1 MTAGLQVAPAS
12 ADELGRAFGL
22 LFHQLPEPYRQ
33 ERVANALHLVETGE
47 LDPAGVLTAH
57 AGGVLVG
64 ALVCVSLPG
73 AGGLVWPPQ
82 VTAGGGRAAVE
93 DRLLEHGLAW
103 LRRRGAKMAQALL
116 TVPEQPLAGA
126 LERNGLVHVTAL
138 WYMRRGLDLPA
149 AYLRAP
155 PRLTYRGYDSGDRGV
170 FHQTLLRTYEG
181 SLDCPELNGVR
192 TLEEILE
199 GHRAQGR
206 YDPSRWW
213 LAVEEGEPVGVLLLV
228 ELPDWDA
235 WDVAYVGV
243 VPDKRGRGWG
253 RELMRKALCSAC
265 EPGAGRSVQQVTL
278 SVDVHNRPAWGLYRS
293 LGFEP
298 IEMRE
303 VYLAVW

>member
-12 ADELGRAFGL
+12 ADELGTAFGL
-22 LFHQLPEPYRQ
+22 LFQQLPEPYRQ
-33 ERVANALHLVETGE
+33 ERVANALHLVRTGE
-47 LDPAGVLTAH
+47 LDGAGVLTAH
-57 AGGVLVG
+57 AGGALVG
-64 ALVCVSLPG
+64 AVVCVALPG

-82 VTAGGGRAAVE
+82 VTGGGRAAVE

-116 TVPEQPLAGA
+116 TVPEQPLAPA

-155 PRLTYRGYDSGDRGV
+155 PRLSYRGYEGGEQAL
-170 FHQTLLRTYEG
+170 FHETLLRSYED

-213 LAVEEGEPVGVLLLV
+213 LALEEGEPVGVLLLV
-228 ELPDWDA
+228 ELPDWNA

-243 VPDKRGRGWG
+243 VPEKRGRGWG

-265 EPGAGRSVQQVTL
+265 EPAAGRPVQQVTL
-278 SVDVHNRPAWGLYRS
+278 SVDVRNRPAWGLYRS

-298 IEMRE
+298 FEMRE